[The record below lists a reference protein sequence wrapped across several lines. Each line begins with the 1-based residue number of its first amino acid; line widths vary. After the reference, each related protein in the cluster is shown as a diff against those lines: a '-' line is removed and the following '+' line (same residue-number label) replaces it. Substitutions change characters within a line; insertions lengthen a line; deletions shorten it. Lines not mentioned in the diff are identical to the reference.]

1 MNIGIR
7 LHDTAGSTLAERLDN
22 AKAQG
27 FACVHLAMQKAV
39 PGFAMGDAPRLLTE
53 ALASEV
59 REALENRGMTCA
71 VLGCYLN
78 LATPDEEAYRR
89 NLDIYFAHL
98 RFARWMGALT
108 VGTETGAPNTGYK
121 TEPACWTDEALRL
134 FIRRAEPVVRR
145 AEEEG
150 VTFAIE
156 PVCRHI
162 VHTPERAERVLDAM
176 RSDSLQIILDTVNLL
191 TPENHARCAAILDEC
206 ERRFGDRVR
215 VLHLKDYTAVPGE
228 RDLKACACGTGEMNY
243 ARLLRFA
250 VSRPG
255 IPMTLE
261 NTKPGNAEAARL
273 FLEAKAREIS
283 VAPD

>member
-7 LHDTAGSTLAERLDN
+7 LHDTAGTTLAERLDS

-27 FACVHLAMQKAV
+27 FTCVHLAMQKAV
-39 PGFAMGDAPRLLTE
+39 PGFRMAEAPALLTE
-53 ALASEV
+53 ELAG
-59 REALENRGMTCA
+59 EARRSLEERGMTCA

-89 NLDIYFAHL
+89 SLEIYFAHL

-121 TEPACWTDEALRL
+121 TEPACWTEEALGL

-145 AEEEG
+145 AEDEG
-150 VTFAIE
+150 VLFAIE

-162 VHTPERAERVLDAM
+162 VNTPERAARVLEAL
-176 RSDSLQIILDTVNLL
+176 DSPALRIILDTVNLL
-191 TPENHARCAAILDEC
+191 TPENHTGRDAILDRC
-206 ERRFGDRVR
+206 EVLFDDRIS
-215 VLHLKDYTAVPGE
+215 VLHMKDYVLVPGQA
-228 RDLKACACGTGEMNY
+228 DVKACACGTGEMDY
-243 ARLLRFA
+243 GRLLRLA
-250 VSRPG
+250 SRHPG

-261 NTKPGNAEAARL
+261 NTTPANAEAARL
-273 FLEAKAREIS
+273 FLEHRASGAG
-283 VAPD
+283 

>member
-1 MNIGIR
+1 MKIGIR
-7 LHDTAGSTLAERLDN
+7 LHDTAGTGLEDRLDF
-22 AKAQG
+22 ARQQG
-27 FACVHLAMQKAV
+27 FACAHLAMQKAIA
-39 PGFAMGDAPRLLTE
+39 GFRMDDAPALLTDE
-53 ALASEV
+53 LAARV
-59 REALENRGMTCA
+59 REAFVSRDMTCA

-89 NLDIYFAHL
+89 TLEIYFAHL

-162 VHTPERAERVLDAM
+162 VHTPERAERVLDAL

-191 TPENHARCAAILDEC
+191 TPENHTRCAAILDEC

-215 VLHLKDYTAVPGE
+215 VMHLKDYTAVPGE
-228 RDLKACACGTGEMNY
+228 RDLKACACGTGEMDY

-261 NTKPGNAEAARL
+261 NTKPDNAESARL

-283 VAPD
+283 AAPD